1 MSTCRFSQT
10 KIAVT
15 FLLPPR
21 QRIHIRRWECEYI
34 KTFPEFQK
42 NLLQV
47 NEYRQGVAVAAPVPP
62 FFVGRKRGTRLG
74 VNQITARIDIARRG
88 AERRVGQNA
97 VAHLP
102 AAPAADVAPPEPC
115 RALQCVA
122 QPEGSGGERRG
133 ASRDEQ
139 LHPGALFAQVADD
152 PFGHAGVAAQH
163 EPYGVGARGTDDAS
177 GSPSHGFAAAVEEAL
192 DVEVAA
198 PRLVVEGLE
207 EVAVIEQC
215 EIHAVEGVER
225 AVQVAVIALAGG
237 CDVADD
243 GFVLDAPQRHER
255 HAHRVDDGR
264 RMAYLA
270 AVALRVPR
278 QASRGRVVGVIV
290 EQGGDSV
297 VEVVEIPVDDA
308 RARLC
313 MGGDACQE
321 EQQGGYDAWQPLQ
334 GA

>member
-1 MSTCRFSQT
+1 M
-10 KIAVT
+10 
-15 FLLPPR
+15 
-21 QRIHIRRWECEYI
+21 
-34 KTFPEFQK
+34 
-42 NLLQV
+42 
-47 NEYRQGVAVAAPVPP
+47 
-62 FFVGRKRGTRLG
+62 
-74 VNQITARIDIARRG
+74 
-88 AERRVGQNA
+88 
-97 VAHLP
+97 
-102 AAPAADVAPPEPC
+102 
-115 RALQCVA
+115 
-122 QPEGSGGERRG
+122 
-133 ASRDEQ
+133 
-139 LHPGALFAQVADD
+139 
-152 PFGHAGVAAQH
+152 
-163 EPYGVGARGTDDAS
+163 
-177 GSPSHGFAAAVEEAL
+177 
-192 DVEVAA
+192 
-198 PRLVVEGLE
+198 
-207 EVAVIEQC
+207 
-215 EIHAVEGVER
+215 
-225 AVQVAVIALAGG
+225 QVAVIALAGG

-313 MGGDACQE
+313 MSGDACQE

>member
-1 MSTCRFSQT
+1 MAKRDYYEVLGVEKNASADEIKKAYRKKAIQFHPDKNPGDKQAEENFKEAAEAYDVLSDPQ
-10 KIAVT
+10 K
-15 FLLPPR
+15 R
-21 QRIHIRRWECEYI
+21 QRYD
-34 KTFPEFQK
+34 Q
-42 NLLQV
+42 
-47 NEYRQGVAVAAPVPP
+47 
-62 FFVGRKRGTRLG
+62 
-74 VNQITARIDIARRG
+74 
-88 AERRVGQNA
+88 
-97 VAHLP
+97 
-102 AAPAADVAPPEPC
+102 
-115 RALQCVA
+115 
-122 QPEGSGGERRG
+122 
-133 ASRDEQ
+133 
-139 LHPGALFAQVADD
+139 
-152 PFGHAGVAAQH
+152 FGHAGVAAQH